1 MKHRADRHSLAECPA
16 ARHGGS
22 VKKVLY
28 ILGEFEDDDVEW
40 LTTAGVR
47 RPLARGDVLIR
58 EGTPIEFLFFVTHG
72 TFAVTRG
79 AARTEVASVGA
90 GEVLG
95 EISFVDRRAPTA
107 TVTATAEAGVLA
119 VPREALNAK
128 LHDDPG
134 FAGRFYRAVAVFLA
148 DRLRSTLLL
157 VGREV
162 ADVDDG
168 ELDLQALDT
177 VSKAGVRFER
187 ILQRLQSV

>member
-1 MKHRADRHSLAECPA
+1 M
-16 ARHGGS
+16 
-22 VKKVLY
+22 KKVLY

-40 LTTAGVR
+40 LTTSGVR
-47 RPLARGDVLIR
+47 RTLAGGDVLIR
-58 EGTPIEFLFFVTHG
+58 EGAPIEFLFFVTHG

-79 AARTEVASVGA
+79 AARTEVARVGV

-95 EISFVDRRAPTA
+95 EVSFVDRRAPTA
-107 TVTATAEAGVLA
+107 TVSALEDAGVLA

-128 LHDDPG
+128 LRDDPG

-162 ADVDDG
+162 ADESEN
-168 ELDLQALDT
+168 ELDLHALDT